1 LTQAHRSTR
10 IGPIGISGS
19 KNSNGATGEEI
30 IAEQARDR
38 VAWQQNDR
46 HVSNHSERDRRRG
59 PDSNATKDDCP
70 QGAQYRNGVIS
81 CSMRRSAGNQ
91 HAIDSLDEG
100 RDYRSDDFEVVRQNA
115 SLCQATLILTPSHL
129 Y

>member
-1 LTQAHRSTR
+1 M
-10 IGPIGISGS
+10 
-19 KNSNGATGEEI
+19 GEEI

-46 HVSNHSERDRRRG
+46 HVSNHTERDRRRG

-70 QGAQYRNGVIS
+70 QSAQYRDGVIS

-115 SLCQATLILTPSHL
+115 SLLVPSSNRLAAVTLN
-129 Y
+129 